1 MPDPIS
7 FRIKKKFDRYI
18 HDPIL
23 AFLVVPFLIILKVM
37 PYTFSSY
44 LCGYF
49 FKAIAPFTKY
59 QKRVMGNLKIAFP
72 EKNNYELLK
81 ISKNQW
87 FNFGQIV
94 GEYPHTNKI
103 IDSKKVETIGL
114 DKIKKGPAILVGAH
128 LGNWEFTLRIAQ
140 LAGRR
145 AGYVFRPINNWILNK
160 ILIQKNKSI
169 NADFFKKGRLAAIG
183 MSNKL
188 KNNEIIGLL
197 SDQHLREGIMVPF
210 FGKKIPTPKTAAL
223 MCLKWHVPIY
233 MVRVERFDGTS
244 FRMTIEDKLKIP
256 KSNTDDKKIYEITK
270 LISKRIEEWIV
281 DHPEQWL
288 WAHRRWGK

>member
-18 HDPIL
+18 YDPIL

-49 FKAIAPFTKY
+49 FKVIAPFTKY

-72 EKNNYELLK
+72 EKNNSELLK

-103 IDSKKVETIGL
+103 IDSKKVQTIGL

-183 MSNKL
+183 LSNKL

-256 KSNTDDKKIYEITK
+256 KSKTDDKKIYEITK

>member
-23 AFLVVPFLIILKVM
+23 AFLVVPFLIILKIM

-49 FKAIAPFTKY
+49 FKAIAPLTKY

-72 EKNNYELLK
+72 EKNNFELLK
-81 ISKNQW
+81 ISKKQW

-256 KSNTDDKKIYEITK
+256 KSKTDDKKIYEITR
-270 LISKRIEEWIV
+270 LISKRIEEWII

>member
-1 MPDPIS
+1 MPDPVS

-23 AFLVVPFLIILKVM
+23 AFLVVPFLIILKIM

-72 EKNNYELLK
+72 EKNNSELLK
-81 ISKNQW
+81 ISKKQW
-87 FNFGQIV
+87 FNLGQIV

-103 IDSKKVETIGL
+103 ISSKKVETIGL
-114 DKIKKGPAILVGAH
+114 DKIKTGPAILVGAH

-256 KSNTDDKKIYEITK
+256 KSKTDDKKIYEITK

>member
-7 FRIKKKFDRYI
+7 FRIKKKIDRYI
-18 HDPIL
+18 QDPIL
-23 AFLVVPFLIILKVM
+23 AFLVLPFLIFLKVM
-37 PYTFSSY
+37 PYKLSSY

-49 FKAIAPFTKY
+49 IKIIAPFTKY
-59 QKRVMGNLKIAFP
+59 QKRVMKNLKIAFP
-72 EKNNYELLK
+72 EKSISELYE

-87 FNFGQIV
+87 FNFGQII
-94 GEYPHTNKI
+94 GEYPHTNKMI
-103 IDSKKVETIGL
+103 NLNRVETIGL
-114 DKIKKGPAILVGAH
+114 NKIKKGPAILVGAH
-128 LGNWEFTLRIAQ
+128 IGNWEFTPKIAQ

-145 AGYVFRPINNWILNK
+145 AGYVFRPINNWILNMV
-160 ILIQKNKSI
+160 LLQKNKSI

-183 MSNKL
+183 LSNKL

-197 SDQHLREGIMVPF
+197 NDQLLREGIMVPF
-210 FGKKIPTPKTAAL
+210 FGKKTPTSRTAAL
-223 MCLKWHVPIY
+223 MCLKWNVPIY

-256 KSNTDDKKIYEITK
+256 KSKTHDKKIYEITK
-270 LISKRIEEWIV
+270 LISKRIEEWIIE
-281 DHPEQWL
+281 HPEQWL

>member
-18 HDPIL
+18 YDPIL

-233 MVRVERFDGTS
+233 MVRVERFNGTS

-256 KSNTDDKKIYEITK
+256 KSKTDDKKIYEITK